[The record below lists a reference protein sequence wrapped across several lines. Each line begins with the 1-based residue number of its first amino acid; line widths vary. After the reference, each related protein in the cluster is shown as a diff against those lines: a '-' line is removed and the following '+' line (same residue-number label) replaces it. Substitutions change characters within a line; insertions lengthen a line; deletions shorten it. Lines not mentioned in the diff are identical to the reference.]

1 MCHVRG
7 RARRGAGARGQVGA
21 GRGQRPAVRLEEAA
35 QVRVRGLRPAGRAA
49 GARAAVQACPATARN
64 RIAHCKHESLPAGG
78 AQAGFRKELVKE
90 VAAFVLDARAFRTDW
105 ELQGPMVPGLDPMEA
120 VDRLK
125 KFQQL
130 FEARR
135 AAAPGL
141 LAPATEAFPGARRR
155 KARTACGGRRRLSA
169 ARAGAQAQV
178 GQLLQRRGAV
188 RAAGHAVRGPAA
200 DRAGARPAQPPVLVR
215 PRALRLL
222 PAGPHS
228 SRAPGPGGGAGRGAR
243 RLYVNVITTIRGLGD
258 LLWTDVVA
266 QVDGMTEQVLAFQ
279 AQANKL
285 PKARACCVCAAP
297 HPRNHPRNPRGLLCA
312 AGASEPRRA
321 AGAAGVAGVP
331 RLPQDHRRLPGAAA
345 AVPAARAQGDA
356 PQVAPACIRC
366 CRALHATG
374 MRREY
379 GLTGSRGGP
388 VQALGG
394 GHARDGRGAEP
405 GGRHVQARAPAR
417 VRAAGAPRG
426 GAAPAAA
433 GVPLQCTLLTY
444 WPPRRACSERARM
457 RMHAQWRAAA
467 GCCSSSARSGC
478 AETCLYSS
486 RASGAG
492 ARAGGGAGGGGGQGG
507 GHRGQAGR
515 AGRAVGG
522 AQPDVPGLQDARAR
536 HPQGAPARRR
546 APPLPPGACS
556 TSMHACPAL
565 AGRL

>member
-1 MCHVRG
+1 M
-7 RARRGAGARGQVGA
+7 
-21 GRGQRPAVRLEEAA
+21 
-35 QVRVRGLRPAGRAA
+35 
-49 GARAAVQACPATARN
+49 
-64 RIAHCKHESLPAGG
+64 
-78 AQAGFRKELVKE
+78 
-90 VAAFVLDARAFRTDW
+90 
-105 ELQGPMVPGLDPMEA
+105 
-120 VDRLK
+120 
-125 KFQQL
+125 
-130 FEARR
+130 
-135 AAAPGL
+135 
-141 LAPATEAFPGARRR
+141 
-155 KARTACGGRRRLSA
+155 
-169 ARAGAQAQV
+169 

-200 DRAGARPAQPPVLVR
+200 DRAGARPAQPPLLVR
-215 PRALRLL
+215 PRAPRLL
-222 PAGPHS
+222 PADHTAHGC
-228 SRAPGPGGGAGRGAR
+228 RDRTGGGSDRGAR
-243 RLYVNVITTIRGLGD
+243 RLYVNVITTIRGFGD

-266 QVDGMTEQVLAFQ
+266 QIDGMTEQVLAFQ

-285 PKARACCVCAAP
+285 PKVRACWR
-297 HPRNHPRNPRGLLCA
+297 PRTHATNPERPDLLCA
-312 AGASEPRRA
+312 AGTSEPRRA

-433 GVPLQCTLLTY
+433 VPMRCTLSIY
-444 WPPRRACSERARM
+444 WPPRRACGERARM

-467 GCCSSSARSGC
+467 GCCCSSARSGC
-478 AETCLYSS
+478 AETCLY
-486 RASGAG
+486 
-492 ARAGGGAGGGGGQGG
+492 
-507 GHRGQAGR
+507 
-515 AGRAVGG
+515 
-522 AQPDVPGLQDARAR
+522 L
-536 HPQGAPARRR
+536 
-546 APPLPPGACS
+546 
-556 TSMHACPAL
+556 
-565 AGRL
+565 